1 MASQD
6 FAFVNSDG
14 LRFVVVC
21 GQKVSASMA
30 NLSESQTERLK
41 ARYGNQFIWFRKGQR
56 NYVITDRSLISEVL
70 SFFAPMRDLG
80 QQQMPEKLQ
89 EELSPRQSSVAASK
103 VPSISA
109 KLNAIQRYLTDLIA
123 KSSPVSRD
131 ELAAVQTEL
140 NALQAELTQASFS
153 SAEERAALAMQR
165 AILSSRQADIGRQAY
180 SVARERT
187 LMSREASVRTRALIY
202 EAERLG
208 KIVPVHQLFIYL
220 HKMVSDEFATESPRK
235 FDKHCDHCCMRPS
248 DRTFHCP

>member
-1 MASQD
+1 MDSDISSPPPRSTPLGGNVASQD
-6 FAFVNSDG
+6 FVFVNSDG

-109 KLNAIQRYLTDLIA
+109 KYKCQ
-123 KSSPVSRD
+123 VERD
-131 ELAAVQTEL
+131 SKVPDGPYRKEQP
-140 NALQAELTQASFS
+140 SF
-153 SAEERAALAMQR
+153 ARR
-165 AILSSRQADIGRQAY
+165 IG
-180 SVARERT
+180 
-187 LMSREASVRTRALIY
+187 
-202 EAERLG
+202 
-208 KIVPVHQLFIYL
+208 
-220 HKMVSDEFATESPRK
+220 
-235 FDKHCDHCCMRPS
+235 CCS
-248 DRTFHCP
+248 N